1 MFKKKISLKAQQ
13 ATEKYLTSLGSS
25 REQLTDKQWHIVT
38 KHVKSQRLVRPIV
51 LCCLI
56 LGLVLM
62 SITFFYSRWARY
74 EIERVTP
81 NHPIDLTELGD
92 DGTVRVWPQEIK
104 DYLELLSSMS
114 FHTGP
119 AFILGILLLV
129 AVFTVPLMIRKNRKK
144 LEEFI
149 PRKNQQTPSPD
160 NPAPPQ
166 D

>member
-1 MFKKKISLKAQQ
+1 MFKKKISLKIQQ

-25 REQLTDKQWHIVT
+25 REQLTDKQWHIIT
-38 KHVKSQRLVRPIV
+38 KHIKIQRMTKPIV

-56 LGLVLM
+56 SGLVLM
-62 SITFFYSRWARY
+62 GVTLFYHHWARY

-81 NHPIDLTELGD
+81 NHPIDFHELGD
-92 DGTVRVWPQEIK
+92 DGTIRVWPQEIK

-119 AFILGILLLV
+119 AFILGVLLLV
-129 AVFTVPLMIRKNRKK
+129 AAFAIPLTMRKNQKN

-149 PRKNQQTPSPD
+149 PRNNRQPSSAD
-160 NPAPPQ
+160 NSAPPQ
-166 D
+166 